1 MNSEIEQEMD
11 KMTEITKNIAAA
23 MAKIGQEKL
32 EAAGG
37 LAGLQQLLAEQG
49 LQVSTEE
56 IKAALE
62 AVAGAS
68 AKAELSEE
76 SLEDVAGGVGP
87 AAIVPF
93 IPTIIDVTKK
103 LINGGDKDKKDGT
116 PAPAAPAAPGNTQ
129 ENKNSHSA
137 QQATQ
142 TGNNINEQGMNVS

>member
-1 MNSEIEQEMD
+1 MNSEIEQEMG

-32 EAAGG
+32 DAAGG
-37 LAGLQQLLAEQG
+37 LEGLQQLLAEQG

-103 LINGGDKDKKDGT
+103 LINGGDKDKKDGGGT
-116 PAPAAPAAPGNTQ
+116 PAPAAPGNTQ

-142 TGNNINEQGMNVS
+142 TGNNINENGMNVS